1 MALSQSEARRV
12 LSWRVKWARSVAA
25 IGLVRVRGGMWW
37 NMVPAS
43 RWARTR
49 HLSVGGEVLCVM
61 MDSVGQW
68 LYVVE
73 MVWMCAL
80 AMCPL

>member
-1 MALSQSEARRV
+1 MMQKL
-12 LSWRVKWARSVAA
+12 
-25 IGLVRVRGGMWW
+25 
-37 NMVPAS
+37 PAS

-49 HLSVGGEVLCVM
+49 HLSVGGEEPCDM
-61 MDSVGQW
+61 MNFVGQW

-80 AMCPL
+80 TMWPL